1 MQSQENIVYNS
12 KSVITCSFV
21 LKWNCK
27 KSKNLLSFAF
37 QILWI
42 ETKYYYNNTFR
53 IKIYLDR
60 IQDLKTKILSFV
72 IIMGFSWRT
81 HLLQFTCNKNL
92 TNLLWKTWTC
102 ELGLSWN
109 FPMTYKRNYI
119 RLNYKIFYA
128 NICFLNESVTL
139 MMDPAKLYV
148 YQKVNH
154 TKHRTILF
162 NTGFY
167 ISLIYGILCT
177 FEYLF

>member
-1 MQSQENIVYNS
+1 
-12 KSVITCSFV
+12 
-21 LKWNCK
+21 
-27 KSKNLLSFAF
+27 
-37 QILWI
+37 
-42 ETKYYYNNTFR
+42 
-53 IKIYLDR
+53 
-60 IQDLKTKILSFV
+60 
-72 IIMGFSWRT
+72 MGFSWRT

-92 TNLLWKTWTC
+92 TNLMWKTWTC
-102 ELGLSWN
+102 ELGLSRN

-139 MMDPAKLYV
+139 MINPAKLYV

-162 NTGFY
+162 NTGFN

-177 FEYLF
+177 YEYLFYSRIISYVVFALFIQYSLILSHIPRYQALFIMHVENMIR

>member
-27 KSKNLLSFAF
+27 KSKNLLSFAVLVF
-37 QILWI
+37 KFYELKQNIITITLLELRYIWI
-42 ETKYYYNNTFR
+42 GS
-53 IKIYLDR
+53 
-60 IQDLKTKILSFV
+60 KILSFV

-102 ELGLSWN
+102 ELGLSRN

-139 MMDPAKLYV
+139 MINPAKLYV

>member
-1 MQSQENIVYNS
+1 
-12 KSVITCSFV
+12 
-21 LKWNCK
+21 
-27 KSKNLLSFAF
+27 
-37 QILWI
+37 
-42 ETKYYYNNTFR
+42 
-53 IKIYLDR
+53 
-60 IQDLKTKILSFV
+60 
-72 IIMGFSWRT
+72 MGFSWRT
-81 HLLQFTCNKNL
+81 HLLQCTCNKNL
-92 TNLLWKTWTC
+92 TNLMWKTWTC
-102 ELGLSWN
+102 ELGLSRN

-139 MMDPAKLYV
+139 MINPAKSYV

-177 FEYLF
+177 FEYLFYSRIISYVVFALFIQYSLILSHISSFVYYACGKYDKIIVILCQKCNWKRGNVIILNTMLVK